1 MAEDTR
7 TPPKGL
13 AADRRAVLAGAA
25 AIVATAAATKAVAQT
40 PPAAAGLGTG
50 GASRAIFKTTET
62 ANGKVMGIA
71 NGPVWEFRGIP
82 YGAPTGGRNRYM
94 PPKRT
99 TNWAGVRECFAFG
112 QGSPQTQSDIRGDGH
127 GRLAPVGEGEHRR
140 LRRRPRPGDDLRPVR
155 RRREDLHR
163 PGHAGRKRPVPRG
176 RDPVRLGAAARHAR
190 RQRRDRGAV
199 REGARP

>member
-25 AIVATAAATKAVAQT
+25 AIAATAAAGKALAQT

-50 GASRAIFKTTET
+50 GAARAIFKTTET
-62 ANGKVMGIA
+62 ANGRVMGIA

-94 PPKRT
+94 PPKRPA
-99 TNWAGVRECFAFG
+99 NWAGVRECFAFG
-112 QGSPQTQSDIRGDGH
+112 QISPQTQSDLRGEYGQLIMWDRH
-127 GRLAPVGEGEHRR
+127 VEIGRAHV
-140 LRRRPRPGDDLRPVR
+140 
-155 RRREDLHR
+155 
-163 PGHAGRKRPVPRG
+163 
-176 RDPVRLGAAARHAR
+176 
-190 RQRRDRGAV
+190 
-199 REGARP
+199 